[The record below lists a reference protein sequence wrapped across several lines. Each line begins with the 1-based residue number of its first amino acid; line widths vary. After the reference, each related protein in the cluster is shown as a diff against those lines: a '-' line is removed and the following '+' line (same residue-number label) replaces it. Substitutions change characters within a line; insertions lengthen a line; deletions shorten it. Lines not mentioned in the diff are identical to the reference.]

1 MECGIVAPNKGK
13 YANYLQSQNGQNLF
27 CFVLILN
34 FAQFVE
40 IFCLK
45 LRCNFIHPGFGSIV
59 TAHTCEIIILHTHR

>member
-13 YANYLQSQNGQNLF
+13 YANYLQSQYGQF
-27 CFVLILN
+27 FVLILN

-59 TAHTCEIIILHTHR
+59 TAYICEIIILHTHR